1 MNQTMLIRP
10 HGGKL
15 VDLTAS
21 AEQQDEL
28 KTRARNLPSIRI
40 SERSV
45 CDLQLLAC
53 GAFSPLTR
61 FVGKADYH
69 RILDEMRLV
78 SGLLFPIP
86 VTLPIERDK
95 AIRLDSDVALRNN
108 KNELLAILTIEEI
121 YEWDVTEVSEK
132 IFGTTDSKHP
142 LISEMQRW
150 GKLNLS
156 GALRVVQLPRYYDF
170 QDLRLTPAQVRV
182 RLEALGRPNVVAFQT
197 RN

>member
-1 MNQTMLIRP
+1 MNQTMLIQP
-10 HGGKL
+10 YGGKL

-21 AEQQDEL
+21 AEQPEEL
-28 KTRARNLPSIRI
+28 KTHARNLPSIRI

-95 AIRLDSDVALRNN
+95 NIRLDSDVALRNN
-108 KNELLAILTIEEI
+108 KNELLAILTVEEI
-121 YEWDVTEVSEK
+121 YEWDVTKFLRRS
-132 IFGTTDSKHP
+132 
-142 LISEMQRW
+142 L
-150 GKLNLS
+150 
-156 GALRVVQLPRYYDF
+156 ALPIRSIL
-170 QDLRLTPAQVRV
+170 
-182 RLEALGRPNVVAFQT
+182 
-197 RN
+197 